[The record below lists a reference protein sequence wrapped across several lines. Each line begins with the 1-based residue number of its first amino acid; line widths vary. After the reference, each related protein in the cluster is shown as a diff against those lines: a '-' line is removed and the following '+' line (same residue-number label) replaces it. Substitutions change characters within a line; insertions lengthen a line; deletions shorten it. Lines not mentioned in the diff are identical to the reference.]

1 MEPKDP
7 SREPNEGDALQP
19 NPSADEFF
27 SKMNRDFRR
36 PKPSEEAVAAALQAI
51 QAMASDAAMEDSG
64 EETPLPKAAKATPD
78 NQCPKCGGVNSGS
91 NRFCGFCGATIEEAS
106 AAKRATSAPAEQH
119 VHHHHYHHH
128 YFSSKP
134 AAGPEASAAPDSSA
148 TLSAGETAE
157 STETHAVLR
166 KVVQAWALAFNARR
180 LENVIALY
188 SEDAL
193 LVRPSAAL
201 VRGREDIRAALE
213 SELEIGFGDIRLD
226 CSEVG
231 VLGDV
236 ACLAGV
242 SRMLAPVAP
251 GNRQERTGKFLML
264 MRREDDEWKLLADV
278 WCVDTIQ
285 GPPRAVPKPQK

>member
-1 MEPKDP
+1 
-7 SREPNEGDALQP
+7 
-19 NPSADEFF
+19 
-27 SKMNRDFRR
+27 
-36 PKPSEEAVAAALQAI
+36 
-51 QAMASDAAMEDSG
+51 
-64 EETPLPKAAKATPD
+64 
-78 NQCPKCGGVNSGS
+78 
-91 NRFCGFCGATIEEAS
+91 
-106 AAKRATSAPAEQH
+106 
-119 VHHHHYHHH
+119 
-128 YFSSKP
+128 
-134 AAGPEASAAPDSSA
+134 
-148 TLSAGETAE
+148 
-157 STETHAVLR
+157 
-166 KVVQAWALAFNARR
+166 VQAWALAFNARR